1 MALWPMPEV
10 YAGPMA
16 EPTAFVVITRY
27 RVEDFEA
34 WLPEARA
41 ALAPLVTQDWCLG
54 GDICAAVDDPHLA
67 VITTQWPTVG
77 AYRRA
82 MSSFDVKMHTVPLL
96 SMAVDEPTAFE
107 VIHHN
112 DPHGAQEFASARA
125 LDADSVGLG
134 DAASASV
141 RARLR
146 GD

>member
-1 MALWPMPEV
+1 MALWPMVQV

-34 WLPEARA
+34 WLPGARE
-41 ALAPLVTQDWCLG
+41 ALAPLVTQEWCLG
-54 GDICAAVDDPHLA
+54 GEICAAVDDAHLA
-67 VITTQWPTVG
+67 VITTQWPSVG

-96 SMAVDEPTAFE
+96 SMSLDEPTAFE

-112 DPHGAQEFASARA
+112 GPDGARDFDSARA
-125 LDADSVGLG
+125 VDADSVALG

-141 RARLR
+141 RARLHR
-146 GD
+146 D